1 MEDASLQRLTT
12 ATLAAALLLGAAT
25 GARAQLGEILD
36 PGAAYLFQLGHV
48 TIVYPAGPGED
59 AERNRRSA
67 ERKAAFVGGREV
79 RVTVRADT
87 ELTDEE
93 RAGNLLLLGWT
104 NRLLETAEL
113 SGIVERLDD
122 GFRFLGRT
130 VNEPHADLLFFV
142 PNPYDEYRDVMFWSR
157 IDPELDRFM
166 VLPVIGSHWAIF
178 HDFLPVE
185 QGMLSADRSWP
196 PRRKPAAE
204 KDHRNDIRIKLSSRA
219 SIEGSHYTL
228 GYDPEVLTKAEARSI
243 LAAREAALA
252 RAADLLGTEL
262 GDFRGRLEIYADPTS
277 KVELT
282 GVPDP
287 VHTLDRR
294 GELHMVRRVARS
306 ASPHEEIHLLAHRDL
321 GPAFLTAPY
330 EGLVLLLENRHRGMD
345 LELHAAVLIEKGLV
359 PDLLTVLD
367 DERLRAL
374 PEEARFPS
382 AGLMMGWVRSTGGA
396 AALERVYD
404 LEAGTL
410 EALGRALER
419 RPETLEDEFRA
430 WTAAWNRL
438 PSPTL
443 LVAPAGTAAQA
454 IRESALKLDDLETL
468 IIDGLDVVFALEDP
482 AAFDTIV
489 AAIPASA
496 QRVVT
501 LIERTPATDSF
512 IAAQVRRAMVIPAQP
527 AEAGQAEV
535 TGAMSYI
542 VVPPGQKITALAR
555 LLRRPRDV
563 VPRIVTRSMA
573 GAAAV
578 REALQLRGWR
588 VEPPAEQVSVVAATE
603 AAQALIAYD
612 VPFDA
617 EALARLDRADGII
630 MVEARE
636 LPHLRAIAAQAGI
649 QLTAVGGSRSTR
661 GGIAAFRA
669 SVRAAIEEQDL
680 GAQLA
685 LLGPLLEEHA
695 PEEVAAALSA
705 LLRQRSSAPATAT
718 TASAEAGASDAGRGA
733 AFVRLY
739 ISLGSRDGIRP
750 GDLVGAITG
759 EAAIAGDR
767 VGKIDIRDN
776 FSVVEVGAAEADR
789 VIRALNGT
797 TVKGRSLRVDYD
809 RPQSGPARSGPARSG
824 PTRSGPGPRRPRP
837 DGGRRGR

>member
-1 MEDASLQRLTT
+1 MTDSFAALGLDASLSRAAADAGFDAPSALQRAAIPVLRRGGNAVLVAAPGSGVT
-12 ATLAAALLLGAAT
+12 ATIVLGLLDRLLTGTVHAGTDAAVDRPRALILTAT
-25 GARAQLGEILD
+25 
-36 PGAAYLFQLGHV
+36 
-48 TIVYPAGPGED
+48 
-59 AERNRRSA
+59 
-67 ERKAAFVGGREV
+67 
-79 RVTVRADT
+79 
-87 ELTDEE
+87 EE
-93 RAGNLLLLGWT
+93 RA
-104 NRLLETAEL
+104 TAIA
-113 SGIVERLDD
+113 G
-122 GFRFLGRT
+122 T
-130 VNEPHADLLFFV
+130 
-142 PNPYDEYRDVMFWSR
+142 
-157 IDPELDRFM
+157 
-166 VLPVIGSHWAIF
+166 
-178 HDFLPVE
+178 
-185 QGMLSADRSWP
+185 
-196 PRRKPAAE
+196 
-204 KDHRNDIRIKLSSRA
+204 
-219 SIEGSHYTL
+219 
-228 GYDPEVLTKAEARSI
+228 
-243 LAAREAALA
+243 AARLA
-252 RAADLLGTEL
+252 RGN
-262 GDFRGRLEIYADPTS
+262 GIP
-277 KVELT
+277 
-282 GVPDP
+282 
-287 VHTLDRR
+287 
-294 GELHMVRRVARS
+294 
-306 ASPHEEIHLLAHRDL
+306 I
-321 GPAFLTAPY
+321 
-330 EGLVLLLENRHRGMD
+330 
-345 LELHAAVLIEKGLV
+345 
-359 PDLLTVLD
+359 
-367 DERLRAL
+367 
-374 PEEARFPS
+374 
-382 AGLMMGWVRSTGGA
+382 
-396 AALERVYD
+396 
-404 LEAGTL
+404 
-410 EALGRALER
+410 
-419 RPETLEDEFRA
+419 RA

>member
-104 NRLLETAEL
+104 NRLLETEEL

-396 AALERVYD
+396 AALERVYG

-419 RPETLEDEFRA
+419 KPETLEDEFRA
-430 WTAAWNRL
+430 WTAAYAAERR
-438 PSPTL
+438 TE
-443 LVAPAGTAAQA
+443 VAY
-454 IRESALKLDDLETL
+454 LKL
-468 IIDGLDVVFALEDP
+468 
-482 AAFDTIV
+482 
-489 AAIPASA
+489 
-496 QRVVT
+496 
-501 LIERTPATDSF
+501 
-512 IAAQVRRAMVIPAQP
+512 
-527 AEAGQAEV
+527 
-535 TGAMSYI
+535 
-542 VVPPGQKITALAR
+542 
-555 LLRRPRDV
+555 
-563 VPRIVTRSMA
+563 MA
-573 GAAAV
+573 
-578 REALQLRGWR
+578 
-588 VEPPAEQVSVVAATE
+588 
-603 AAQALIAYD
+603 
-612 VPFDA
+612 
-617 EALARLDRADGII
+617 
-630 MVEARE
+630 EARE
-636 LPHLRAIAAQAGI
+636 HHLIAEYADVARLMLRALELRPDDPQALYNLAYAEARTGEIADAERRLRRLLELKLPADARWTILAHFDLGRVLDLQGRRDEAVAQYRRVLEFPGQPELHLRAQE
-649 QLTAVGGSRSTR
+649 
-661 GGIAAFRA
+661 
-669 SVRAAIEEQDL
+669 AIES
-680 GAQLA
+680 
-685 LLGPLLEEHA
+685 P
-695 PEEVAAALSA
+695 V
-705 LLRQRSSAPATAT
+705 TA
-718 TASAEAGASDAGRGA
+718 D
-733 AFVRLY
+733 
-739 ISLGSRDGIRP
+739 
-750 GDLVGAITG
+750 
-759 EAAIAGDR
+759 
-767 VGKIDIRDN
+767 
-776 FSVVEVGAAEADR
+776 
-789 VIRALNGT
+789 
-797 TVKGRSLRVDYD
+797 SLR
-809 RPQSGPARSGPARSG
+809 
-824 PTRSGPGPRRPRP
+824 
-837 DGGRRGR
+837 